1 MLFHSSLRKELA
13 RSFGATLIVLVT
25 VVMTMTLIRTLGQ
38 ASRGS
43 FNPSDVMMV
52 MGYTVLTFLPNVMVM
67 GLFVATVATLT
78 RLYRDS
84 EMVIWFGA
92 GVGLRGLVGPLFR
105 FSWPILLAVGALALF
120 VLPWANR
127 QIEEI
132 KIHYEQ
138 RGDLERVEPGR
149 FQESA
154 DGNRV
159 FFIDKTTM
167 NERTAS
173 NVFIATTEN
182 GKQTVTTARGG
193 RVENIGPDQFLLLQ
207 RGQRLESALVGTET
221 NQSELKISEFEEYGA
236 KIGSNVLGTTD
247 KAPLGSV
254 TSRELIQNP
263 NPRYLGELS
272 WRLGFMLA
280 AANLMI
286 IAIASS
292 RINPR
297 VGRAGNLVFSM
308 FAFQVYLNFLNLGQN
323 WISMGEI
330 GFGTYMLALHGGV
343 LLAGLLWLAKRHNNW
358 GWLPPA
364 SFLSDLSR
372 TRRGARMDAGT
383 AVPSP

>member
-92 GVGLRGLVGPLFR
+92 GVGLRGLVAPLFR

-120 VLPWANR
+120 VLPWANAR
-127 QIEEI
+127 IEEI

-154 DGNRV
+154 DGSRV
-159 FFIDKTTM
+159 FFVDKTTV
-167 NERTAS
+167 NQRTAN

-193 RVENIGPDQFLLLQ
+193 RVENIGQDQFLLLE
-207 RGQRLESALVGTET
+207 RGQRLESALAKSDGS
-221 NQSELKISEFEEYGA
+221 QSDLKISEFEEYGA
-236 KIGSNVLGTTD
+236 KIGSSLLGTKD
-247 KAPLGSV
+247 KVPLGTVS
-254 TSRELIQNP
+254 SRELVQNP
-263 NPRYLGELS
+263 NARHLGELS
-272 WRLGFMLA
+272 WRLGFTLA

-286 IAIASS
+286 IAIAAS

-297 VGRAGNLVFSM
+297 VGRTGNLVFSM

-323 WISMGEI
+323 WISSGEI
-330 GFGTYMLALHGGV
+330 GFVTFMLALHGGV
-343 LLAGLLWLAKRHNNW
+343 LVVGLLWLAKRHNNW

-364 SFLSDLSR
+364 SFLGDLSR
-372 TRRGARMDAGT
+372 TRRGARVSPGT
-383 AVPSP
+383 SVSLP